1 MPFMQKNL
9 WIRTIYLYLFS
20 LLGLVLIVIGTVRL
34 FDLGLKI
41 LIFKHADEAETLRQ
55 ISPSPPQR
63 FVESMPDSKEPS
75 NEVKLSDTEKVTSDE
90 KAALERW
97 AIEYD
102 NWQEEQSK
110 IDYVRSRREREASSA
125 LAFIIVG
132 LPLYLYHWR
141 VIKRDK
147 REERTEFV

>member
-1 MPFMQKNL
+1 MALIQKTS
-9 WIRTIYLYLFS
+9 WIRTVYLYLFS
-20 LLGLVLIVIGTVRL
+20 LLGLVLIIIGTVKL

-41 LIFKHADEAETLRQ
+41 FIFKHADEAETLRQ
-55 ISPSPPQR
+55 APPFPPER
-63 FVESMPDSKEPS
+63 FVESMPDSKQPS
-75 NEVKLSDTEKVTSDE
+75 GEIKLSDTEKITSDE

-97 AIEYD
+97 VMEYND
-102 NWQEEQSK
+102 WQEGLSK
-110 IDYVRSRREREASSA
+110 IDYLRSRREREASNA

-141 VIKRDK
+141 MIKRDK

>member
-1 MPFMQKNL
+1 MSLIQKNS

-41 LIFKHADEAETLRQ
+41 LIFKHADETETLRQ
-55 ISPSPPQR
+55 ISSYPPER
-63 FVESMPDSKEPS
+63 FVESVPDSKRPS
-75 NEVKLSDTEKVTSDE
+75 SEAKLSDTEKVTPEE

-97 AIEYD
+97 VSEYN
-102 NWQEEQSK
+102 NWHQEQSK
-110 IDYVRSRREREASSA
+110 IDYLRSRREREASNA